1 VSDAYSRRLAE
12 AAAALVRAQSIQRS
26 ARAGLAAAVFLFIIL
41 SGYAMKKDIAWAW
54 PVLAAAGG
62 VLAGRTHARSG
73 KAAYRWWRVNQWYRR
88 ALARVTSDW
97 EGSGESGEEFEPAG
111 HVYARDLNV
120 FGVGSL
126 FELLSIA
133 RSGVGR
139 QGLADY
145 LLRPAS
151 PEEIRARQQAVRELR
166 GQTELRERM
175 ALLGKSASAQ
185 SNGATFAAW
194 LKMPAAPFP
203 RWFRAA
209 IAATSIYAAVVI
221 VCGLLGLLPWIVTGH
236 CLLPV
241 LALHTAAG
249 LAVRSQVNRMILSSR
264 LLAGETGVVQE
275 GLALMAAQR
284 FDAPKLAALSDR
296 VSGAAAYLGRLE
308 FLLRILEERH
318 KEWFY
323 LPGLVVMLGTQV
335 SAAVESWRIRH
346 GAALAEWLE
355 AWAEFEALNC
365 LAAYSYEN
373 PNHVFP
379 EIDEGPAR
387 FEARALG
394 HPLLPDDGCVRNDVA
409 LSQEARF
416 YVISG
421 SNMAGKSTLL
431 RAIGLNAV
439 LAQAGAPVRADS
451 MRLSPLAV
459 CASIAT
465 VDSLLQG
472 KSKFLAEVERL
483 REAIQLANAERPVL
497 FLIDEIFSGTNSRD
511 RRVAAE
517 AVIRALVERG
527 AIGALSTHDLAL
539 SEIAGDEMAG
549 VNVHMGSRNG
559 TDPMDFD
566 YRLKPGVTKEANAL
580 AIARMAGV
588 PI

>member
-1 VSDAYSRRLAE
+1 M
-12 AAAALVRAQSIQRS
+12 RAQSIRGAS
-26 ARAGLAAAVFLFIIL
+26 RAGVAAATLLFIIL
-41 SGYAMKKDIAWAW
+41 SGYALKKEIPWFW

-62 VLAGRTHARSG
+62 VLAGRSYSRSSRS
-73 KAAYRWWRVNQWYRR
+73 AYRSWRVRHWYRR
-88 ALARVTSDW
+88 AISRVTADW
-97 EGSGESGEEFEPAG
+97 EGSGDSGEEFAPAS

-139 QGLADY
+139 QGLAGY
-145 LLRPAS
+145 LLGTAA
-151 PEEIRARQQAVRELR
+151 PEEIRARQQAVGELR
-166 GQTELRERM
+166 GQAELRECV
-175 ALLGKSASAQ
+175 ALLGKSES
-185 SNGATFAAW
+185 SESRGATFAAW
-194 LKMPAAPFP
+194 LRTPAAPFP

-209 IAATSIYAAVVI
+209 IAVSSLYAAIVI
-221 VCGLLGLLPWIVTGH
+221 VCGLVGLLPVIVAERF
-236 CLLPV
+236 LLPV
-241 LALHTAAG
+241 IAMQAAAG
-249 LAVRSQVNRMILSSR
+249 LAVRKQVNRMILSSR
-264 LLAGETGVVQE
+264 LLAGETGVIRE
-275 GLALMAAQR
+275 GLALMASQR
-284 FDAPKLAALSDR
+284 FDAPKLTALSDR
-296 VSGAAAYLGRLE
+296 VHGGAACLGRLE

-335 SAAVESWRIRH
+335 CAAVESWRIRH
-346 GAALAEWLE
+346 GTELAEWLE

-365 LAAYSYEN
+365 LAGYSYEN
-373 PNHVFP
+373 PDHTFP
-379 EIDEGPAR
+379 GIEDGSAR

-394 HPLLPDDGCVRNDVA
+394 HPLLPHDGCVRNDLELNMA
-409 LSQEARF
+409 ARF

-421 SNMAGKSTLL
+421 SNMSGKSTLL
-431 RAIGLNAV
+431 RAMGLNAV
-439 LAQAGAPVRADS
+439 LAQAGAPVRAEA
-451 MRLSPLAV
+451 MRISPLAV

-483 REAIQLANAERPVL
+483 REAIELASGARPVL

-517 AVIRALVERG
+517 AVIHALVERG
-527 AIGALSTHDLAL
+527 SLGALSTHDLAL
-539 SEIAGDEMAG
+539 TEIAGGETGG
-549 VNVHMGSRNG
+549 VNVHMGSRDG

-588 PI
+588 PV